1 MKNVLFAV
9 ILSAALVCM
18 PALADDDTADNNS
31 ADSALSLITANAD
44 EGFALAVT
52 LARRAVTTTQPD
64 KEVLFDQ
71 RPEYST
77 DADSLIAVSQTRS
90 EEHTSELQS
99 RGHLVCRLLLEKK
112 NRQYKGKQDVVQNA

>member
-9 ILSAALVCM
+9 MVSAALACA
-18 PALADDDTADNNS
+18 PALAEDEAADNDS
-31 ADSALSLITANAD
+31 AASALSLITANAD

-77 DADSLIAVSQTRS
+77 DADALIAVSQTVALYFQTVAAANDFWR
-90 EEHTSELQS
+90 
-99 RGHLVCRLLLEKK
+99 
-112 NRQYKGKQDVVQNA
+112 D

>member
-1 MKNVLFAV
+1 MKNMLFAV
-9 ILSAALVCM
+9 IMSAALVCM

-77 DADSLIAVSQTRS
+77 DADSLIAVSQTVALYFQTVAAANDYWR
-90 EEHTSELQS
+90 
-99 RGHLVCRLLLEKK
+99 
-112 NRQYKGKQDVVQNA
+112 D